1 MNMVFSHES
10 FRIAIAGEENS
21 YLYDVDI
28 AFHQQEY
35 QRLRDR
41 LQDSYLASS
50 LPEVPLAKAA
60 LHDLLL
66 RLRIRS

>member
-1 MNMVFSHES
+1 MDRGAEC
-10 FRIAIAGEENS
+10 G
-21 YLYDVDI
+21 
-28 AFHQQEY
+28 FHQKEY

-41 LQDSYLASS
+41 LQDSYAASR
-50 LPEVPLAKAA
+50 LPEVPVAKAA